1 MRRSEITVKPDYL
14 KRYFDQTSEAL
25 ANIGEKFYSSKTPN
39 PTLLLL
45 IWLRLD
51 QNLVK
56 TDIVF
61 TTIIENI
68 SSWGALWGIMFTVFA
83 FYFLKY
89 NQKNFYKTNPE
100 WKNFNKEIVG
110 KKKELENERK
120 SIMAIKS
127 GKKPFWSR
135 NSSRRESQRV
145 KESRE
150 EFLRVDIA
158 PSNNQDGNNQNDPNA
173 IKIEMRNGSPTD
185 ERAAAQGENAALIDL
200 TGRPVNNISNAVVRE
215 EGNPQKQN
223 CQIF

>member
-1 MRRSEITVKPDYL
+1 M
-14 KRYFDQTSEAL
+14 
-25 ANIGEKFYSSKTPN
+25 
-39 PTLLLL
+39 
-45 IWLRLD
+45 
-51 QNLVK
+51 
-56 TDIVF
+56 
-61 TTIIENI
+61 
-68 SSWGALWGIMFTVFA
+68 
-83 FYFLKY
+83 
-89 NQKNFYKTNPE
+89 
-100 WKNFNKEIVG
+100 
-110 KKKELENERK
+110 
-120 SIMAIKS
+120 
-127 GKKPFWSR
+127 

-215 EGNPQKQN
+215 EGNPQTQN